1 MRLVAVL
8 FMSGEKLG
16 LLLYRIPNRQI
27 LIDLKLTTALYTKVS
42 KLEWVVQSLQSFIS
56 ISASVHQVDL
66 SDDTDCTFAIGVD
79 LSG

>member
-1 MRLVAVL
+1 MRLVTVL

-27 LIDLKLTTALYTKVS
+27 LIDLKLTTALHAKIA
-42 KLEWVVQSLQSFIS
+42 KLERVVLALQSFIS
-56 ISASVHQVDL
+56 VSAIIHQVDL